1 MNQNNEHPSRPVV
14 LITGVSRKKGI
25 GFGVAKILAQN
36 GYNLFLQGFPTFD
49 ATKQWGIDPGGLKA
63 IGEEL
68 KGTGSQLETME
79 CDFSFKQA
87 PNQLIAAGVKAFS
100 HLDVLIVNHAY
111 HNSQSLFELTP
122 DEIDHHL
129 LINVRATLLLIK
141 EFARQFKKDSGG
153 RIIMMTSGQHLG
165 PMPQELPYVASKGA
179 IHQLTA
185 SLSDAVMEKGITLNT
200 INPGPT
206 DTGWP
211 TDQQRQEGL
220 KHFPQGRWGQ
230 SEDVAKLILWL
241 ISEEGGWI
249 TGQVINSEG
258 GFRRS

>member
-1 MNQNNEHPSRPVV
+1 MNQNNEHPSRPVA

-25 GFGVAKILAQN
+25 GFSISKILAQN
-36 GYNLFLQGFPTFD
+36 GYDLFLQGFPSFD
-49 ATKQWGIDPGGLKA
+49 ATKQWGVDSGGLTA
-63 IGEEL
+63 IGEEI
-68 KGTGSQLETME
+68 KETGSRVETLE

-87 PNQLIAAGVKAFS
+87 PNQVIAAGAKAFS

-111 HNSQSLFELTP
+111 HNPQSLFELTP

-141 EFARQFKKDSGG
+141 EFTRQFKKDSGG
-153 RIIMMTSGQHLG
+153 RIIMMTSGQHLS
-165 PMPQELPYVASKGA
+165 PMSQQLPYVASKGA
-179 IHQLTA
+179 LHQLTE
-185 SLSDAVMEKGITLNT
+185 SLSDAVVEKGITLNT

-220 KHFPQGRWGQ
+220 KNFPQGRWGKP
-230 SEDVAKLILWL
+230 EDVAKLILWL
-241 ISEEGGWI
+241 ISNEGGWV

-258 GFRRS
+258 GYRRS

>member
-1 MNQNNEHPSRPVV
+1 MNQNNEHPSRPVA

-25 GFGVAKILAQN
+25 GFSVAKILAQN
-36 GYNLFLQGFPTFD
+36 GYDLFLQGFPSFD
-49 ATKQWGIDPGGLKA
+49 ATKQWGVDSGGLTA

-68 KGTGSQLETME
+68 KETGSRVETLE

-87 PNQLIAAGVKAFS
+87 PNQVIAAGAKAFS

-141 EFARQFKKDSGG
+141 EFTRQFKKDSGG

-165 PMPQELPYVASKGA
+165 PMSQQLPYVASKGA
-179 IHQLTA
+179 LHQLTE
-185 SLSDAVMEKGITLNT
+185 SLSDAVVEKGITLNP
-200 INPGPT
+200 INPFLNLNSP
-206 DTGWP
+206 P
-211 TDQQRQEGL
+211 
-220 KHFPQGRWGQ
+220 
-230 SEDVAKLILWL
+230 SEK
-241 ISEEGGWI
+241 
-249 TGQVINSEG
+249 
-258 GFRRS
+258 